1 MSVLDVLNHLLNF
14 ALPAFFLALVL
25 GLASRFIVQGKASA
39 RPLWRQIGIN
49 FAAGLLVLVA
59 GLILFGRDGKMAT
72 YAALVVVSS
81 TVQWWLSGGFRR

>member
-72 YAALVVVSS
+72 YAALVV
-81 TVQWWLSGGFRR
+81 GGALCHWVLGRGWKA